1 MLVKEIMKR
10 PFITEKDISLKE
22 AAKIMKDK
30 NIGSLI
36 LVSGSKVKGIV
47 TETDLTRDFGKKE
60 RISQVIKP
68 KIITIDSDENVDRAV
83 EIMKE
88 NKIKRLP
95 VLNNKKLVGIIT
107 STEIIENF
115 EDLEEEFI
123 FE

>member
-10 PFITEKDISLKE
+10 PFVVDKDISLKE

-36 LVSGSKVKGIV
+36 FISDSKVKGII

-60 RISQVIKP
+60 RISQVMRP
-68 KIITIDSDENVDRAV
+68 KVISVNADDIV
-83 EIMKE
+83 ESAIELMKK

-95 VLNNKKLVGIIT
+95 VLDNGKLVGIIT
-107 STEIIENF
+107 SAEIVENF